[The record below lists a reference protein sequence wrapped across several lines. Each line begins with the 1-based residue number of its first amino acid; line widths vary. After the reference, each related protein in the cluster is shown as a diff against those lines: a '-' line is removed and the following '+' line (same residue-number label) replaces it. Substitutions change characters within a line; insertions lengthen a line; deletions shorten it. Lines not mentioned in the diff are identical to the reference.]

1 MDSECA
7 RELEE
12 ETKRIAKKF
21 KNWQQMEESRAK
33 MKKLVDKLVRQG
45 MAEEEAVQKAEDI
58 YHKTF
63 LEKAT
68 KKVQERYEEKKN
80 SFQSQLEM
88 KRAEFLSRVPLCL
101 RWAEL
106 TVNGIMN
113 TQSVLP
119 VPSKHILLLTR
130 GGTM

>member
-88 KRAEFLSRVPLCL
+88 KRAELNSIEAKL
-101 RWAEL
+101 
-106 TVNGIMN
+106 
-113 TQSVLP
+113 
-119 VPSKHILLLTR
+119 
-130 GGTM
+130 